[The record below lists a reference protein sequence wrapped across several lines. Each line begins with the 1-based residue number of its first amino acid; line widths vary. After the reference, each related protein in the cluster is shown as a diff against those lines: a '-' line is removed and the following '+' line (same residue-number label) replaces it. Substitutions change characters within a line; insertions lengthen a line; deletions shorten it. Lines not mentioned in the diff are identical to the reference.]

1 MYKGMSVEGLSM
13 ETVVMQGSFQ
23 DLPLKFKGVVHYYLC
38 TFENVF

>member
-23 DLPLKFKGVVHYYLC
+23 DFPLKFQGVVQYY
-38 TFENVF
+38 